1 MTGGHNGMTVFQM
14 DSKTV
19 MMTLHT
25 VTSIT
30 GILLRFND
38 GESVWGKTQK
48 TSGLAFLYWKMLHI

>member
-25 VTSIT
+25 VTRIT

-38 GESVWGKTQK
+38 GESV
-48 TSGLAFLYWKMLHI
+48 

>member
-38 GESVWGKTQK
+38 GESVGGKTQK
-48 TSGLAFLYWKMLHI
+48 TSGLAFLY